1 MPLTFSKTFS
11 SMGLLFALSE
21 CSSTLA
27 EPEVSAVLS
36 ALTELG
42 TCLLDG
48 NDHFAAHKWLVS
60 VCEKGA

>member
-1 MPLTFSKTFS
+1 
-11 SMGLLFALSE
+11 MGLLFALSE

>member
-1 MPLTFSKTFS
+1 MFS
-11 SMGLLFALSE
+11 SMGLLLVLSE

-27 EPEVSAVLS
+27 EPGVSAVLS
-36 ALTELG
+36 ALTELE

-48 NDHFAAHKWLVS
+48 NDHFTAHKWLVS